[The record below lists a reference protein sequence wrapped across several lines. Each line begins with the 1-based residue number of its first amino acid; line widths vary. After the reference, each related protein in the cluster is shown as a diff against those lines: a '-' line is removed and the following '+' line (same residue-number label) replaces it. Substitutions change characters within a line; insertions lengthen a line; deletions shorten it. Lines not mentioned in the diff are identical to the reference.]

1 MKMAVAS
8 LKSVSTHSLSN
19 SSNERKYMPCWSG
32 ILDAFA
38 LLCLC
43 NCVSEEKDMQGPFIA
58 EEKVVFGIHA
68 HAMSQMTIS
77 KIRKV
82 YNKVDSKTIAK
93 QVMIIKMHYLI

>member
-1 MKMAVAS
+1 
-8 LKSVSTHSLSN
+8 
-19 SSNERKYMPCWSG
+19 
-32 ILDAFA
+32 
-38 LLCLC
+38 
-43 NCVSEEKDMQGPFIA
+43 MQGPFIA

-93 QVMIIKMHYLI
+93 QVRKMKVHCLN